1 MLKLLDQHV
10 GELNDAFQGRKQ
22 FVGHTRSQQTEK
34 FVVRSAL
41 YKVADFCYVTE
52 GQDLALQIVEEQVLE
67 RNLVPLSGQ
76 FWTIQIR
83 WIGTP

>member
-1 MLKLLDQHV
+1 M
-10 GELNDAFQGRKQ
+10 
-22 FVGHTRSQQTEK
+22 GHTRSQQTEK

-67 RNLVPLSGQ
+67 RNLVPLSG
-76 FWTIQIR
+76 
-83 WIGTP
+83 